1 MEKIIGNLFI
11 RKNQRKNLYNKQKMN
26 KIILVS
32 ATPLEHGGLKELHGL
47 PIFQIGI
54 GKTNAAS
61 NLTPYVID
69 S

>member
-32 ATPLEHGGLKELHGL
+32 ATPLEHVGLK
-47 PIFQIGI
+47 
-54 GKTNAAS
+54 
-61 NLTPYVID
+61 
-69 S
+69 